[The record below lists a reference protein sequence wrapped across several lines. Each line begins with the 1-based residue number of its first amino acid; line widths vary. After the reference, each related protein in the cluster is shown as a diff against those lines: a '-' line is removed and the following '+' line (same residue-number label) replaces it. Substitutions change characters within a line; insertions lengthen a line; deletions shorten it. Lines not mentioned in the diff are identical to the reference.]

1 MEPSDRYLV
10 KKIQEG
16 VRSAF
21 KELYDRYQVPIF
33 SYVYRLVGNR
43 AIAEELVQEAFIKVY
58 MNINS
63 YKPTGKVSSWIY
75 AIAGNCAKSELRK
88 RHLRSVSLHTP
99 VSANGNIKLEDVLSS
114 ASGQPDDALENKELG
129 QQVAR
134 ILEMLP
140 IQYKEVITLR
150 DIQHL
155 TYEEIAE
162 IMQCSV
168 RVATVRLS
176 RARKAFVKLFN
187 ERFGQ
192 RT

>member
-1 MEPSDRYLV
+1 MQPSDRYLV
-10 KKIQEG
+10 QKLQEG

-43 AIAEELVQEAFIKVY
+43 SVAEEIVQEVFVRVY
-58 MNINS
+58 VNINS
-63 YKPTGKVSSWIY
+63 YRPTGKVSSWIY

-88 RHLRSVSLHTP
+88 RRLRPLSLNTP
-99 VSANGNIKLEDVLSS
+99 VSDNGNVTFEDMVPGT
-114 ASGQPDDALENKELG
+114 SGKPDDTLQNKELG
-129 QQVAR
+129 EQVAK
-134 ILEMLP
+134 IFTLLP
-140 IQYKEVITLR
+140 IQYKEIIILR

-155 TYEEIAE
+155 SYDEIAE
-162 IMQCSV
+162 ILQCSV
-168 RVATVRLS
+168 RAATVKLS

-187 ERFGQ
+187 EKFGK